1 MGVYADQLTDINA
14 KLERAQYEYDCID
27 GTKSVNIKIYLDGGV
42 PAYTQYA
49 RDGVSLVHEWTGTGG
64 LDQMAADWRSA
75 NSSATS
81 GTMFDIWTSITN
93 ATTTTKN
100 TEKGLLSDFITYL
113 TKKQTHYQ
121 AIVDN
126 GEDPSGLHSLE
137 DLATIEASAP

>member
-1 MGVYADQLTDINA
+1 
-14 KLERAQYEYDCID
+14 
-27 GTKSVNIKIYLDGGV
+27 
-42 PAYTQYA
+42 
-49 RDGVSLVHEWTGTGG
+49 
-64 LDQMAADWRSA
+64 MAADWRSA

-126 GEDPSGLHSLE
+126 GEDPSDLHSLE